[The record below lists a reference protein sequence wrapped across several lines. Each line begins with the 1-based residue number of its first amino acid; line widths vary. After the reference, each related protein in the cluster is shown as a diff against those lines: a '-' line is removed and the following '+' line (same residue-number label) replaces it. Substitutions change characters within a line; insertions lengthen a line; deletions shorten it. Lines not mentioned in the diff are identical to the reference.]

1 MLRVGGLLVGRPWWA
16 TLASGYD
23 RGMQAVVIWIV
34 GGIVIVVVV
43 TMAMIFVLT
52 DASKHRRDDPK

>member
-1 MLRVGGLLVGRPWWA
+1 MGAPCWT

-23 RGMQAVVIWIV
+23 GGMQAVVIWI

-43 TMAMIFVLT
+43 TMAVILVLT
-52 DASKHRRDDPK
+52 DAGKHRRDDPK